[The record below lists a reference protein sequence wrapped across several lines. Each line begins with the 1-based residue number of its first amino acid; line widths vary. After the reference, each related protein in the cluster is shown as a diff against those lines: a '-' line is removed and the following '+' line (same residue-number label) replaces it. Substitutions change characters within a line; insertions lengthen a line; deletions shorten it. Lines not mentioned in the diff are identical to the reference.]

1 MAASRRLKGKEE
13 IGHPRE
19 EGERVSLMCLAR
31 SCVLDFS
38 PTVKAT

>member
-13 IGHPRE
+13 IGHLRE

-31 SCVLDFS
+31 SCALDFS
-38 PTVKAT
+38 PTV